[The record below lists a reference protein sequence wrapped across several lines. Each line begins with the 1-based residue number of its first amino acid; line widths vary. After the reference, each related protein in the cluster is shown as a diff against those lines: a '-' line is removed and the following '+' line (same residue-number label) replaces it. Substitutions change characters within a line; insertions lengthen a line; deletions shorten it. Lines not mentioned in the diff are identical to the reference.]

1 MLKKYLFL
9 LLLSL
14 IPYIAFNQVD
24 TVLFDQLT
32 AEHHLQIVK
41 LKDKLSTAHK
51 KYKIKTPIEFSSFAF
66 GWQVD
71 KKISPSEI
79 VIYYRV
85 HKKNSKWTDWKKD
98 EAYITPDETRWQMY
112 QTNLLFGID
121 EGLNDK
127 IEFYYEMPPNVKCNG
142 LYLILQNLK

>member
-1 MLKKYLFL
+1 MKRKYLFF

-14 IPYIAFNQVD
+14 IPYFAYNQID
-24 TVLFDQLT
+24 TVVFDQIT

-41 LKDKLSTAHK
+41 LKDKVSTPQK
-51 KYKIKTPIEFSSFAF
+51 KYKIKTPIEFNSFAF
-66 GWQVD
+66 GWQID
-71 KKISPSEI
+71 TKISPSDII
-79 VIYYRV
+79 VYYRV
-85 HKKNSKWTDWKKD
+85 HKKNGMWTDWKKD

-127 IEFYYEMPPNVKCNG
+127 IEFFYDIPQNTICRG
-142 LYLILQNLK
+142 LYLILQNVK